1 MENVTS
7 YTPPEILDDMDEE
20 TIRARMLENLPGDI
34 DKTEGGFASDFT
46 FPAAIEKADAMI
58 VLNEIIQIFFPEWA
72 YGEYLDMHARAAG
85 LSRKSATA
93 ASGKLKVTG
102 VEGTLIPKGFV
113 FSTPATAVTSNV
125 EYATLEDAVIPGD
138 SEERTVY
145 IDIQCTE
152 NGPVGNVPANS
163 VTLMA
168 SPIGGIA
175 DITNEDAITGGTDD
189 ETDGDLRQRIME
201 NDKSNESSFVGNDA
215 DYKRWAKEIDGV
227 GSVTVVP
234 EWEGAGTGTVKLII
248 MDANG
253 DPANEKTLKNV
264 YNHIMS
270 PENRDKRLAPIG
282 AILTVVTADS
292 VDLTITAQ
300 ITLEDDADIDSVTA
314 AFKVRLSAYFD
325 EAKQEGCVRYTR
337 VGSVLSG
344 TAGVADYKELYI
356 NGTRN
361 NVAIDV
367 DDYPALK
374 SVEFTKAV

>member
-189 ETDGDLRQRIME
+189 ETDEDLRQRIME
-201 NDKSNESSFVGNDA
+201 HDKSNESSFVGNDA

-227 GSVTVVP
+227 GSVAVVP

-253 DPANEKTLKNV
+253 DPANEKTLKDV

-314 AFKVRLSAYFD
+314 AFKVGLSSYFD

>member
-58 VLNEIIQIFFPEWA
+58 VLNEIIQIFFPEWT

-175 DITNEDAITGGTDD
+175 DIPNEDAITGGTDD
-189 ETDGDLRQRIME
+189 ETDEDLRQRIME
-201 NDKSNESSFVGNDA
+201 HDKSNESSFVGNDA

-227 GSVTVVP
+227 GSVAVVP

-253 DPANEKTLKNV
+253 DPANEKTLKDV
-264 YNHIMS
+264 YAGEPRQTS
-270 PENRDKRLAPIG
+270 CPDWG
-282 AILTVVTADS
+282 D
-292 VDLTITAQ
+292 
-300 ITLEDDADIDSVTA
+300 
-314 AFKVRLSAYFD
+314 FD
-325 EAKQEGCVRYTR
+325 RCHG
-337 VGSVLSG
+337 
-344 TAGVADYKELYI
+344 
-356 NGTRN
+356 
-361 NVAIDV
+361 
-367 DDYPALK
+367 
-374 SVEFTKAV
+374 

>member
-1 MENVTS
+1 
-7 YTPPEILDDMDEE
+7 
-20 TIRARMLENLPGDI
+20 
-34 DKTEGGFASDFT
+34 
-46 FPAAIEKADAMI
+46 MI
-58 VLNEIIQIFFPEWA
+58 VLNEIIQIFFPEWT

-152 NGPVGNVPANS
+152 NGHVGNVPANS

-189 ETDGDLRQRIME
+189 ETDEDLRQRIME
-201 NDKSNESSFVGNDA
+201 HDKSNESSFVGNDA

-227 GSVTVVP
+227 GSVAVVP

-253 DPANEKTLKNV
+253 DPANEKTLKDV

-314 AFKVRLSAYFD
+314 AFKVGLSAYFD

>member
-58 VLNEIIQIFFPEWA
+58 VLNEIIQIFFPEWT

-93 ASGKLKVTG
+93 AAGKLKVTG

-189 ETDGDLRQRIME
+189 ETDDDLRQRIME
-201 NDKSNESSFVGNDA
+201 HDKSNESSFVGNDA

-227 GSVTVVP
+227 GSVAVVP
-234 EWEGAGTGTVKLII
+234 EWEGVGTGTVKLII

-253 DPANEKTLKNV
+253 DPANEKTLKDV

-300 ITLEDDADIDSVTA
+300 ITLEDDADIDGVTA
-314 AFKVRLSAYFD
+314 AFKVGLSAYFD

-361 NVAIDV
+361 NVAIAV